1 MRIAFYYVLE
11 VVIVTTLLF
20 ISFPEICFS
29 QQSSIG
35 IKALQDSTLNIK
47 SDGEFGSGL
56 SIGVTVGDRLFT
68 NNDNSQILYGGKLD
82 FNFSLNG
89 IQENTFFSVGFQ
101 FYKYKVNDRDASG
114 FGGIISLYP
123 SFAFNTSDKKFT
135 FLGGLGYHFIID
147 NYFVSL
153 LYISGTGPFLTFKA
167 QYNLNK
173 HSGLGINLETFMFK
187 EADDSESAHKGFLLN
202 STFFYSF
209 TF

>member
-35 IKALQDSTLNIK
+35 IKALPDSTLNIK

-68 NNDNSQILYGGKLD
+68 NNDNSQFLYGGKLD

-89 IQENTFFSVGFQ
+89 IQENT
-101 FYKYKVNDRDASG
+101 Y
-114 FGGIISLYP
+114 
-123 SFAFNTSDKKFT
+123 
-135 FLGGLGYHFIID
+135 
-147 NYFVSL
+147 
-153 LYISGTGPFLTFKA
+153 
-167 QYNLNK
+167 
-173 HSGLGINLETFMFK
+173 
-187 EADDSESAHKGFLLN
+187 
-202 STFFYSF
+202 
-209 TF
+209 